1 MTSARDLRDPNLNR
15 RRGCLSN
22 FLFSLT
28 HAIPSSGGRK
38 APLRKST
45 SERGVAGASPTHK
58 KSDSWA
64 KRSAKLASIV
74 QRSPRPRPNSPPPS
88 PPSPDLSAAGNL
100 ICGFAYK
107 RNLHFGYKKR
117 FIAID
122 TGSGCFYYF
131 STHPSGPEASSQT
144 PLSSLN
150 RAQLESSPYLKVH
163 CAAGEWTLSDCP
175 DDDGGF
181 FIFKGAATGNLQ
193 TKLGRLNS
201 MFFKVIIDEKRQLVQ
216 TTHNPIS
223 SESSHADM
231 EADFTSKEVWL
242 KTAAD
247 LSARGSD
254 TFLHSH
260 ISIKGLTQTEK
271 TKRYRKT
278 NLRSP
283 DGKLIATQELE
294 HKLKPRVHY
303 PSTWM
308 TDDEMMTEVI
318 KPTEK
323 LHDTTRRT
331 PQSTLESS
339 LGKVEVELLQC
350 FGLPKLDRF
359 GKTDAYAVM
368 CVGSSHFRTET
379 IDDNYS
385 PIFLP
390 KVKRGAI
397 FNIGVPYEKL
407 YVSIFDDDGDFLQD
421 DFCGRVEI
429 DLARI
434 KPFISYDVSLKMRY
448 SDSIY
453 DRKPRG
459 IIRLRL
465 KITSWTADTM
475 SLLKSWSRNFLS
487 RKEGSH
493 IVCSDKAMAR
503 QIAFTCWGTDIPGE
517 YTPRLFR
524 GTIREMDI
532 YEINFL
538 WLAKKTVYEIAMY
551 ECPGPFGIFKSIY
564 VFLAWQWVGNEGI
577 HAYFTSVLGFW
588 VLILMENFFY
598 REPIGFAKPGKATK
612 SSALIA
618 PSLSSFSFDSD
629 AGEVPTGNNEFPFC
643 DDQIYP
649 TMNFNACL
657 ARKLKTGTGLIT
669 MLEET
674 FVDPAQEDAGETDYD
689 DLDGLD
695 LDDGTSEPP
704 PDPSGLFTRHLTSKV
719 REGDTVGRA

>member
-1 MTSARDLRDPNLNR
+1 M
-15 RRGCLSN
+15 
-22 FLFSLT
+22 
-28 HAIPSSGGRK
+28 
-38 APLRKST
+38 
-45 SERGVAGASPTHK
+45 AGASPTHK

-74 QRSPRPRPNSPPPS
+74 QRSPRPRLNSPPPS
-88 PPSPDLSAAGNL
+88 PPSPDLPAAGNL

-231 EADFTSKEVWL
+231 EADLTSKEVWL

-390 KVKRGAI
+390 KPDKRASQFEQIVKHPWFAGFDWEGIHERPGPLIPTGCEHMDEVRKRGA
-397 FNIGVPYEKL
+397 
-407 YVSIFDDDGDFLQD
+407 
-421 DFCGRVEI
+421 
-429 DLARI
+429 A
-434 KPFISYDVSLKMRY
+434 ISE
-448 SDSIY
+448 
-453 DRKPRG
+453 G
-459 IIRLRL
+459 
-465 KITSWTADTM
+465 
-475 SLLKSWSRNFLS
+475 S
-487 RKEGSH
+487 RKGKD
-493 IVCSDKAMAR
+493 VCDVRNDREADSPTPA
-503 QIAFTCWGTDIPGE
+503 
-517 YTPRLFR
+517 YTL
-524 GTIREMDI
+524 
-532 YEINFL
+532 
-538 WLAKKTVYEIAMY
+538 
-551 ECPGPFGIFKSIY
+551 
-564 VFLAWQWVGNEGI
+564 
-577 HAYFTSVLGFW
+577 TST
-588 VLILMENFFY
+588 N
-598 REPIGFAKPGKATK
+598 
-612 SSALIA
+612 
-618 PSLSSFSFDSD
+618 SSFTPLTD
-629 AGEVPTGNNEFPFC
+629 ARVPQT
-643 DDQIYP
+643 
-649 TMNFNACL
+649 L
-657 ARKLKTGTGLIT
+657 S
-669 MLEET
+669 EE
-674 FVDPAQEDAGETDYD
+674 
-689 DLDGLD
+689 
-695 LDDGTSEPP
+695 
-704 PDPSGLFTRHLTSKV
+704 
-719 REGDTVGRA
+719 